1 MKTLALLLIALL
13 AAAAHAEPLCVAP
26 DERVPFSDGEVL
38 ACAGEVPPL
47 TVVREQPV
55 YDRARGEWRQ
65 AVLFR
70 FAQPAPWEA
79 VVSGAVRLRG
89 VTLADEP
96 AADAE
101 ALRLGDQLWAVAP
114 PGHYEDPGD
123 CSAAGAIIAPH
134 PRRGIEAGEDLLR
147 VDPSGERIRFE
158 LAAAGE
164 LDDFRLVLVSPDPA
178 TAARVD
184 VEIYPALTTPG
195 VEVQVGSP
203 DLDVAPDDGRYGVD
217 APIPLRLR
225 EGDIIIPEACVAGR
239 LDSDRFLF
247 DLVVPADSAR
257 LDDRNGALSPMPA
270 LGAPVALRWRVFRVE
285 SPPGPPLEVV
295 GLDGLDYGLCL
306 DGDEVL
312 PLEALLAAPAGM
324 AEGVHFVRISVWD
337 DRDGDRGF
345 DGIEPGDTVRLAV
358 VVGPDVDGDPCL
370 LRPARPEDDGGVV
383 DLDAGVE
390 DDGGVEDGG
399 ADAGDAEA
407 DGGDGPL
414 LVGDFG
420 GDGGAAGG
428 GDGGAGDGG
437 AGGAGQRGR
446 RGARRD
452 GGRAQTATAAS
463 ARMRDSTATA
473 ASTVTGARAPMRT
486 RPRRR
491 LRRWQLRGGFGDG
504 GFGDGGFGDGGV
516 GGDAAPTSTTASG
529 PTVASGSD
537 GGLDGD
543 SAAATRAERD
553 DSGSADGGS
562 GDAGLADGPATD
574 ALRPQDG
581 APTDGATPTPAP
593 RHRRR
598 PLDAAPADRPD
609 ARRRSP
615 TRPRRRRAR

>member
-383 DLDAGVE
+383 DLDGGVA

-428 GDGGAGDGG
+428 ADGGAGDGG
-437 AGGAGQRGR
+437 GGGAGDGGR
-446 RGARRD
+446 VGDAGLGGDGGAGADGDGGVGADAGLDRD
-452 GGRAQTATAAS
+452 GGVDGDGS
-463 ARMRDSTATA
+463 AGADAGLDRD
-473 ASTVTGARAPMRT
+473 GGFGDGGFGD
-486 RPRRR
+486 
-491 LRRWQLRGGFGDG
+491 GGFGDG

-516 GGDAAPTSTTASG
+516 GGDAAPTSTTASA
-529 PTVASGSD
+529 PTVAR
-537 GGLDGD
+537 
-543 SAAATRAERD
+543 AATAASTATEARPATRDPRD

-574 ALRPQDG
+574 ALPPADG

-593 RHRRR
+593 RS
-598 PLDAAPADRPD
+598 LAT
-609 ARRRSP
+609 S
-615 TRPRRRRAR
+615 TRPRRPP